1 VFVCLGGWVGEVS
14 TAWVCARAHTFLIA
28 IALRLHCPS
37 TCPRTS
43 EEAQLITHHSL
54 TVNCPLHSLSRSA
67 EQNQRLVA
75 CGHHS
80 LTCSA
85 PSLPSLPA
93 RITHSLFIAFIAI
106 IAIISTRCHNR
117 QNGLK
122 GALPEAI
129 GNLTKL
135 SVLNLNG
142 GRPDNYMGC
151 SGMLGT

>member
-1 VFVCLGGWVGEVS
+1 M
-14 TAWVCARAHTFLIA
+14 
-28 IALRLHCPS
+28 
-37 TCPRTS
+37 
-43 EEAQLITHHSL
+43 
-54 TVNCPLHSLSRSA
+54 
-67 EQNQRLVA
+67 
-75 CGHHS
+75 
-80 LTCSA
+80 
-85 PSLPSLPA
+85 
-93 RITHSLFIAFIAI
+93 HSLFIAFIAI

-151 SGMLGT
+151 SGTLGTLDCAAVVEGVRQRCPRLP